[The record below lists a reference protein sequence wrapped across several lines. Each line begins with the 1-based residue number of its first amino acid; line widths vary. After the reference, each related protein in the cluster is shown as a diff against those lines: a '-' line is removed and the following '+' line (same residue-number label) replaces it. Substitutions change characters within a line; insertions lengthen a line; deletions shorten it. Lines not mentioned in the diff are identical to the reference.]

1 MPGMTTRLRHFALAA
16 CAAALFACACS
27 APAGD
32 TGATAGDGSVA
43 PASAGEMSTD
53 TRYPEAYREM
63 RLPEAPDAEVMS
75 TGQQDASAADTGLSL
90 RVTTPMAVQ
99 QARDYFSNALQGE
112 GWNVTA
118 SRPLPGIDVAN
129 LTATKGPATY
139 RATFTANGNAT
150 QIDINV
156 VQN

>member
-1 MPGMTTRLRHFALAA
+1 MPGMTTRLRRTALAA

-32 TGATAGDGSVA
+32 TGAAAGGDSAASA
-43 PASAGEMSTD
+43 PAGEMSTD

-75 TGQQDASAADTGLSL
+75 TAEPDASSGGGLSL

-99 QARDYFSNALQGE
+99 QARDYFSQALQGE

-118 SRPLPGIDVAN
+118 SRPLPGIAVSN
-129 LTATKGPATY
+129 LTATKAGATY

-150 QIDINV
+150 QIDITV